1 MIFFNKKYFTFS
13 YFFQYE
19 CVIIKKSLFFFI
31 INKEDIAEM
40 LNTDLLKVKFL
51 SKYTEQ
57 ALEDYEADLRMKL
70 LVGKNTVS
78 SMAKLA
84 SLCFFKKDYDM
95 AVYFFEKLMKL
106 DATNGNWPGFLA
118 YVYYEQEK
126 YKKAIPYFEKS
137 VDLSPNSPFI
147 YFLLG
152 NSYSRLGKIKEAT
165 WCYELAIFLD
175 FDIYG
180 AHVDF
185 AKKYE
190 KMGQKEK
197 ALEEYILAYEIDPRD
212 KKIRKKIDAL
222 SE

>member
-1 MIFFNKKYFTFS
+1 
-13 YFFQYE
+13 
-19 CVIIKKSLFFFI
+19 
-31 INKEDIAEM
+31 M

-57 ALEDYEADLRMKL
+57 ELEDYEADLRIKL
-70 LVGKNTVS
+70 LAGKNTISV
-78 SMAKLA
+78 MAKLA
-84 SLCFFKKDYDM
+84 SLCFFKKDYET

-106 DATNGNWPGFLA
+106 DVTNGNWPGFLA
-118 YVYYEQEK
+118 YVYYEEEK

-212 KKIRKKIDAL
+212 RKIRKKIEAL